1 MANKPNPTA
10 YHAHAHFNAHSLY
23 MYYIV
28 WRFEAA
34 ALHADFYATRTLARL
49 IATST
54 NKIRAH
60 PPQSENK
67 NGPKRRKK
75 DRFPLQNRESH
86 AAHTARKMYQKIMSL
101 ILILFSQFYHMN
113 NFKMHFE

>member
-67 NGPKRRKK
+67 NGPKRKKKTVFRFKIARATLPTLQEKSIRKSCHSYS
-75 DRFPLQNRESH
+75 FCFH
-86 AAHTARKMYQKIMSL
+86 
-101 ILILFSQFYHMN
+101 
-113 NFKMHFE
+113 NFIT